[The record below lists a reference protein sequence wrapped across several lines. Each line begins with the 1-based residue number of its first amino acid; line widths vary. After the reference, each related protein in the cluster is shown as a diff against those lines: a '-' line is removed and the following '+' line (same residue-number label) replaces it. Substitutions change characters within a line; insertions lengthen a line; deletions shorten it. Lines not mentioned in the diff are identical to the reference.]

1 MSKEKITYFLW
12 STKTRKVLTILFF
25 LGLIYVILPGPSK
38 IEDFSPLNPSLKS
51 NLEGD
56 TIQNP
61 NIAAYFSDY
70 RRDYI
75 TKFYKDTFQKLLLFG
90 NLLPAITINHPPE
103 LAYTYV
109 RDQQFCTFLEEY
121 YYPLRESFFVCGYEP
136 LIQNKILKRD
146 AGELGN
152 HIIVRDQDNKVEV
165 FYDSKTTIRY
175 YPTNPIARVIVYIG
189 IWIAGFYLFKLFKKV
204 WREN

>member
-1 MSKEKITYFLW
+1 MNKEKVISFLW
-12 STKTRKVLTILFF
+12 KSKTRKCLTILFF
-25 LGLIYVILPGPSK
+25 LGLIYVILPVPTK
-38 IEDFSPLNPSLKS
+38 IEDFSPFNPSLKS

-61 NIAAYFSDY
+61 NIAAFYSDF

-75 TKFYKDTFQKLLLFG
+75 TKYYKNAFEKLQLLG
-90 NLLPAITINHPPE
+90 ILLPAMTINHPPE

-136 LIQNKILKRD
+136 LIHNRMLKRNSS
-146 AGELGN
+146 ELGN
-152 HIIVRDQDNKVEV
+152 HIIVRDQITGEEV

-175 YPTNPIARVIVYIG
+175 YPTNPLARIIVYVG
-189 IWIAGFYLFKLFKKV
+189 IWIIAFYFYQLFKKS
-204 WREN
+204 WKEN